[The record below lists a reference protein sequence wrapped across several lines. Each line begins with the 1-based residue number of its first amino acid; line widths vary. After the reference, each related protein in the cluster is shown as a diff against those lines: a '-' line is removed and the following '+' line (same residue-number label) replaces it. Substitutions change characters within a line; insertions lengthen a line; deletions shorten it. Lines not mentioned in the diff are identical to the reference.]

1 MVCSVCFAESNCLVI
16 SQSVSAS
23 QPYWSISKKFIN
35 TIISFLHLCKNFNSR
50 SCKKYLWTLH
60 SRVQSISLFS
70 HGYSPWLLKQISN
83 GHPSK
88 VGHLLFL
95 YSCPQCYSL
104 RNAGSGDENDFSSHW
119 QSLKIP
125 ASKYISY
132 PLCFFFFTFFSGI
145 YSLSPLSYSKH
156 ILWCLLP
163 WFLHSRLYLPWSH
176 NP

>member
-16 SQSVSAS
+16 FQSVSAS

-119 QSLKIP
+119 QSSKIP

-132 PLCFFFFTFFSGI
+132 PLCFFFFHLF
-145 YSLSPLSYSKH
+145 
-156 ILWCLLP
+156 
-163 WFLHSRLYLPWSH
+163 
-176 NP
+176 